1 MTAGIILE
9 TRARVRA
16 HKGRYR
22 ELAALTDLSESY
34 ISKFA
39 RGERGDNPRMDTLD
53 RLTGALDEIEKSKAS
68 NDAGTAD
75 VQ

>member
-16 HKGRYR
+16 RKGQYR

-39 RGERGDNPRMDTLD
+39 RGDRGDNPRLDTID
-53 RLTGALDEIEKSKAS
+53 KLTDALDKLEKTEAA
-68 NDAGTAD
+68 NEEGAAN
-75 VQ
+75 V